1 MTSYSN
7 SKLNL
12 PKNIKKLKINIPSY
26 ETVIKTISKW
36 FYRYKLQRREGL

>member
-12 PKNIKKLKINIPSY
+12 PKNIKKLKNNIPSY
-26 ETVIKTISKW
+26 ETVIKTIANGSTDIN
-36 FYRYKLQRREGL
+36 YK